1 MLREVGA
8 KVSIDDFGIGFSSLS
23 ALAEITAD
31 ELKIDR
37 SFITNVH
44 RRPRSQAVL
53 RAIEALGH
61 SLGMSIVV
69 EGVESFEEAAYL
81 QAATRIDLAQGYYF
95 ARPVVFDA
103 LVVDTPSFDF
113 VRPVLPVRSA
123 EATRRLPVRRG

>member
-1 MLREVGA
+1 M
-8 KVSIDDFGIGFSSLS
+8 
-23 ALAEITAD
+23 
-31 ELKIDR
+31 
-37 SFITNVH
+37 
-44 RRPRSQAVL
+44 L